1 VVVVVTAD
9 VELDPMDG
17 SGEARVRRVGVG
29 NSVAP
34 AITVAGVLFPNRLH
48 DGLRDGSITLTFR
61 HWSRPQ
67 VKVGGRYRTGGG
79 DLVVES
85 IEPVEVRTVTDAE
98 AQRAG
103 FADAAA
109 MRAERGWADDLVVL
123 RIAFH
128 REDAT
133 SPPSPRPLDDAE
145 IGRRLDRLDA
155 VSPTGPWT
163 RPTLDAI
170 ARHPAVRAG
179 DLAAELGRERLPFKA
194 DVRKLK
200 RLGLTES
207 LDVGYR
213 LSPRGQAYLD
223 GSAGRR

>member
-1 VVVVVTAD
+1 
-9 VELDPMDG
+9 
-17 SGEARVRRVGVG
+17 
-29 NSVAP
+29 
-34 AITVAGVLFPNRLH
+34 VLFPNRLR

-67 VKVGGRYRTGGG
+67 AKVGGRYRTGGG

-85 IEPVEVRTVTDAE
+85 ITPVEVGAVTDAE
-98 AQRAG
+98 ARRAG

-109 MRAERGWADDLVVL
+109 IRREMRWSDDLVVL

-128 REDAT
+128 REEPSA
-133 SPPSPRPLDDAE
+133 PPAPPPLDDDA
-145 IGRRLDRLDA
+145 IDARLDRLDA
-155 VSPTGPWT
+155 ASATGPWT
-163 RPTLDAI
+163 RATLDVI
-170 ARHPAVRAG
+170 ARRPGVRAG

-207 LDVGYR
+207 LEVGYR
-213 LSPRGQAYLD
+213 LSPRGRAYV
-223 GSAGRR
+223 ARRG